1 MRIRSEWFCSRG
13 FCVLATLAAFVVP
26 LCLCRSLRSL
36 GWASFA
42 SVGICVG
49 IIAVALGEYLAGA
62 SSANANGAHDVESPR
77 LWPDFDDT
85 DPREVLAVFSV
96 VTTAYVCHFC
106 VHPLYAELRDATPES
121 FAKVS
126 SRALILVTAMY
137 LGVSFAALALFG
149 DGVHADVLLD
159 FARDAAVDQ
168 IGVKGLYVAQLALT
182 YPVLFCVMREVLLE
196 LFRGDEGDETHEQ
209 KRSFETTVRN
219 AVEHPRDSFDGDR
232 DDDLERRLLDGE
244 ETAGRSETRGEAVGV
259 PYSGVV
265 PSAYDT
271 VDRWTH
277 VAVTLGLIGAQFF
290 VAMSTPDI
298 DVALAFLGS
307 TLSVF
312 VAFVAP
318 AAVALRG
325 GEGGWT
331 TWKAWGVLGLGGC
344 VAVAGLTAATWNV
357 ISPPR

>member
-1 MRIRSEWFCSRG
+1 
-13 FCVLATLAAFVVP
+13 
-26 LCLCRSLRSL
+26 
-36 GWASFA
+36 
-42 SVGICVG
+42 
-49 IIAVALGEYLAGA
+49 
-62 SSANANGAHDVESPR
+62 
-77 LWPDFDDT
+77 
-85 DPREVLAVFSV
+85 
-96 VTTAYVCHFC
+96 
-106 VHPLYAELRDATPES
+106 
-121 FAKVS
+121 
-126 SRALILVTAMY
+126 MY

-290 VAMSTPDI
+290 VAMSTPE
-298 DVALAFLGS
+298 S
-307 TLSVF
+307 TSRWRFSGVRCPCLWPSSRRRRWRS
-312 VAFVAP
+312 AGA
-318 AAVALRG
+318 RG
-325 GEGGWT
+325 GGRRGKRGACWGWGD
-331 TWKAWGVLGLGGC
+331 AWR
-344 VAVAGLTAATWNV
+344 WRD
-357 ISPPR
+357 SRPPRGTSSRHRGDKVGSQK